1 MAQLNRKKLRSLG
14 KLMEAGFTNEK
25 SILDMT
31 MEEMLSLPNITVA
44 EMGLISGLKKAIKSN
59 KVISY
64 LGGEEQD
71 G

>member
-1 MAQLNRKKLRSLG
+1 MAHVNNKIIRSIT

-25 SILDMT
+25 SILAMT
-31 MEEMLSLPNITVA
+31 MEDILKLPNITVA
-44 EMGLISGLKKAIKSN
+44 EIGLINGLQKAIKN
-59 KVISY
+59 NRVISY

>member
-1 MAQLNRKKLRSLG
+1 MSQLNRRKVRSLG
-14 KLMEAGFTNEK
+14 KLMEAGFTEEK

-31 MEEMLSLPNITVA
+31 MEEMLALPNITVA

>member
-1 MAQLNRKKLRSLG
+1 MAQLNRKKIRSLG
-14 KLMEAGFTNEK
+14 KLMEAGFTDEK
-25 SILDMT
+25 SIVDMT
-31 MEEMLSLPNITVA
+31 MEDMLNLPNISVA